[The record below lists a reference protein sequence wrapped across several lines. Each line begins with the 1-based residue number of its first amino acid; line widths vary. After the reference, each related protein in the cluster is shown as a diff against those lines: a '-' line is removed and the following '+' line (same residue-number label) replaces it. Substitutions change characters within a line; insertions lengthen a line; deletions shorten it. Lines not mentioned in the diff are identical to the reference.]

1 MNTYKVKKVVDETST
16 AVYTATVRA
25 ENIEAAQTYVKDN
38 DMTINWS
45 EDQNELDN
53 SELVELTITK
63 QE

>member
-1 MNTYKVKKVVDETST
+1 MNSYKVKKVVDESST
-16 AVYTATVRA
+16 AIYTATIRA
-25 ENIEAAQTYVKDN
+25 ESIEDAQQHVKDN

-63 QE
+63 VE